1 MIVQI
6 LFTGNHMDIKIE
18 NRIKGLQGQAGETV
32 FPEYRITLID
42 RGDNVN
48 DYRGKREGI
57 KRIL

>member
-1 MIVQI
+1 MIDVI
-6 LFTGNHMDIKIE
+6 TLWNHTLEIQKPHTADH
-18 NRIKGLQGQAGETV
+18 GETA

>member
-18 NRIKGLQGQAGETV
+18 NRIKGLQGQAGETT
-32 FPEYRITLID
+32 FPDYRITTN
-42 RGDNVN
+42 RQRRHFY

-57 KRIL
+57 